1 METPRNGNLDQKI
14 DALLVDVLSGT
25 GEQVTHRPV
34 DGRIH
39 LRRAVRDGS
48 FGRPVQSNPR
58 QPVKPRPRPKSAEI
72 KLANRLRQL
81 RQDKQLTLKD
91 LATAAGMSQAYLSRV
106 ENHKVSLTIAGLEHL
121 AEALDVPMAIF
132 FDEDSRQVPIT
143 HTPNGQG
150 ERRRFRGPNGFLFEM
165 LAAAK
170 KGKLM
175 EPLIIDVR
183 TASQPMPLKAHSGEE
198 FNYVLSGECLLL
210 YGDNQIHLKEGD
222 SVYYDASIPHAAR
235 ALKGRPCKLLAII
248 SSRDYLFHGDLSRLL
263 KGTGE

>member
-1 METPRNGNLDQKI
+1 METPHNGNFEHKL
-14 DALLVDVLSGT
+14 DALLASVL
-25 GEQVTHRPV
+25 PV
-34 DGRIH
+34 ASEPPLGRH
-39 LRRAVRDGS
+39 DRLRRAGADVS
-48 FGRPVQSNPR
+48 FGTPVQSKPR
-58 QPVKPRPRPKSAEI
+58 QPVESRSKPKSAEI

-106 ENHKVSLTIAGLEHL
+106 ENHKVSLTIAGLEQL

-143 HTPNGQG
+143 HTPDGHG
-150 ERRRFRGPNGFLFEM
+150 ERRRFRGPSGFVFEM

-175 EPLIIDVR
+175 EPLIVDVR

-198 FNYVLSGECLLL
+198 FNYVLSGECQLL
-210 YGDNQIHLKEGD
+210 YGDNQIHLREGD
-222 SVYYDASIPHAAR
+222 AVYYDASIPHAAR
-235 ALKGRPCKLLAII
+235 AIKGRSCKLLAII

>member
-1 METPRNGNLDQKI
+1 METRAVNLGQTGDPLLI
-14 DALLVDVLSGT
+14 DARPNGALVQPLASAVRLPRTGSGT
-25 GEQVTHRPV
+25 TLIR
-34 DGRIH
+34 
-39 LRRAVRDGS
+39 L
-48 FGRPVQSNPR
+48 VQSEPR
-58 QPVKPRPRPKSAEI
+58 QPKTARRKPKSAEI

-81 RQDKQLTLKD
+81 RQDKHLTLKD

-106 ENHKVSLTIAGLEHL
+106 ENHKVSLTIAGLEQL

-132 FDEDSRQVPIT
+132 FDEDSRNVPIT

-150 ERRRFRGPNGFLFEM
+150 ERRRFRGPTGFVFEM

-175 EPLIIDVR
+175 EPLIVDLR
-183 TASQPMPLKAHSGEE
+183 TAVQPTPLKAHSGEE
-198 FNYVLSGECLLL
+198 FNYVLSGECMLH
-210 YGDNQIHLKEGD
+210 YGDNQIHLREGD
-222 SVYYDASIPHAAR
+222 VVYYDASIPHAAV
-235 ALKGRPCKLLAII
+235 AIKGRPCKVLAVI